1 MALQTELLHVVQQLS
16 FCPDM
21 AGVMAVLRQSA
32 RELSGAD
39 GVTIVLRDGE
49 LCHYVEENAIG
60 PLWKGRRFPLETCIS
75 GWCMLHRE
83 QVAIPDI
90 YADSRIPHEAY
101 QPTFV
106 KSLAM
111 TPIRREDPVGAIGA
125 YWGFHHVATQQ
136 ELEVLE
142 ALGDSAA
149 MAIANSQLIER
160 LQEANRRKDEF
171 LSMLAHELRSPL
183 APLRNAL
190 HVLRLHQHLRG
201 GEGEDAPARTLA
213 LMDRQMQL
221 LARIVDD
228 LLDVAR
234 ISSGQVALR
243 RERVDLARLVRQ
255 SVDDRRDLLEGA
267 GLALDVELPE
277 TPVWILG
284 DPLRLA
290 QALGNTLENAG
301 KFTPTGGRVSVRLAV
316 NGHAV
321 VTVRDT
327 GVGIDPEVLPHVF
340 EVFSQGHQPLDRR
353 QGGLGLGL
361 AVSKALVELHGG
373 EILAASE
380 GAGKGALLTLR
391 LPREEEPPALTE
403 GARPAPPKKH
413 PLQILVVEDNQDAAE
428 SLRLFLELY
437 GYQVSLAYTGPDGVE
452 AAKTVRP
459 DVILCDIGLPG
470 MDGFQ
475 VASALRRTPETATVR
490 LIAVTGYG
498 QEEDRRRALEAGFDV
513 HLVKPVDPQKLLGY
527 LN

>member
-1 MALQTELLHVVQQLS
+1 MAPQADLLSVVQQLS
-16 FCPDM
+16 FCRDM
-21 AGVMAVLRQSA
+21 AGVMAVLRRSA

-125 YWGFHHVATQQ
+125 YWGSHHVATQQ

-201 GEGEDAPARTLA
+201 GEGEDAPARTLE

-243 RERVDLARLVRQ
+243 RERVDLSRLVRQ
-255 SVDDRRDLLEGA
+255 SVEDRRDLLEGA

-301 KFTPTGGRVSVRLAV
+301 KFTPTGGRVTVRLAV

-327 GVGIDPEVLPHVF
+327 GVGIDPEILPHIF
-340 EVFSQGHQPLDRR
+340 EVFAQGHQPLDRR

-361 AVSKALVELHGG
+361 AVAKALVELHGG
-373 EILAASE
+373 EIQAASE

-413 PLQILVVEDNQDAAE
+413 PLQILVVEDNEDAAE
-428 SLRLFLELY
+428 SLRLFLEFY
-437 GYQVSLAYTGPDGVE
+437 GYEVSLAHTGPDGVK

-459 DVILCDIGLPG
+459 DVVLCDIGLPG

-475 VASALRRTPETATVR
+475 VASTLRRTPETASVR

>member
-1 MALQTELLHVVQQLS
+1 MALQADLLRVVQQLS
-16 FCPDM
+16 FCRDM

-60 PLWKGRRFPLETCIS
+60 PLWKGRRFPLDSCIS

-90 YADSRIPHEAY
+90 YADARIPHEAY

-106 KSLAM
+106 NSLAM
-111 TPIRREDPVGAIGA
+111 TPIRSEDPIGAIGA
-125 YWGFHHVATQQ
+125 YWSAHHVATPD
-136 ELEVLE
+136 ELEVLQ

-149 MAIANSQLIER
+149 MAIANSRLIER

-190 HVLRLHQHLRG
+190 HVLRLHLRDDD
-201 GEGEDAPARTLA
+201 DASGRPLA
-213 LMDRQMQL
+213 LMDRQVQL

-243 RERVDLARLVRQ
+243 SERVDLARLVRH
-255 SVDDRRDLLEGA
+255 SVEDRRDLLEGV
-267 GLALDVELPE
+267 GLELDVELPE

-301 KFTPTGGRVSVRLAV
+301 KFTPAGGRVTVRLAL
-316 NGHAV
+316 NGQAV
-321 VTVRDT
+321 VTIRDT
-327 GVGIDPEVLPHVF
+327 GIGIEPEVLPHIF
-340 EVFSQGHQPLDRR
+340 EVFAQGHQPLDRR

-373 EILAASE
+373 EIRAASA
-380 GAGKGALLTLR
+380 GAGKGTEFTLR

-413 PLQILVVEDNQDAAE
+413 PLQILVVEDNEDAAE
-428 SLRLFLELY
+428 SLRLFLEFY
-437 GYQVSLAYTGPDGVE
+437 GYLVSLAYTGPEGVA

-459 DVILCDIGLPG
+459 DVVLCDIGLPG

-475 VASALRRTPETATVR
+475 VAATLRRTPETAAVR

-498 QEEDRRRALEAGFDV
+498 QEEDRLRALEAGFDV